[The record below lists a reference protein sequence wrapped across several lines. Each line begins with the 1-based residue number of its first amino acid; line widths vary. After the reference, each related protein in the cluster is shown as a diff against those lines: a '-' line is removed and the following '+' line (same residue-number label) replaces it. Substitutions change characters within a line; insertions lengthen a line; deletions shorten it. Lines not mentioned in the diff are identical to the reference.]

1 RKIKIFK
8 RKISVVC
15 FIVHTVFNFNER
27 RPVCKFNFAQVQG
40 FLAFLHF
47 SLAPVEPF
55 FALIFFVCM
64 ILDSFS
70 VDTNY
75 KKKQS

>member
-1 RKIKIFK
+1 
-8 RKISVVC
+8 
-15 FIVHTVFNFNER
+15 

-47 SLAPVEPF
+47 FLAPVEPF

-75 KKKQS
+75 YKKITLPSQTNGLLQQKWLKTAK

>member
-1 RKIKIFK
+1 
-8 RKISVVC
+8 
-15 FIVHTVFNFNER
+15 

-47 SLAPVEPF
+47 FLAPVEPF

-70 VDTNY
+70 VDTTYVLKYLWNPLKTLGFRNY
-75 KKKQS
+75 LIEMPNLFEV